1 MLRLKKLICAVL
13 ALIILPVML
22 PACGNT
28 SDKWLDSE
36 NDTSGIISEPPFD
49 AVTSA
54 TVPADTPDEPHEAG
68 GNAGPYIEQG
78 RILVAYFSRAGENY
92 NVGVIEKGNTQ
103 IIAEMITEAT
113 GADMFQIRANYDYPE
128 SYDACKEIA
137 TQEKANNVRPELAEA
152 IDVKD
157 YSIIFVGYPIWWG
170 DLPMAVYTFLESNDF
185 TGKTVI
191 PFNTHEGSGQASTV
205 QAIEATCSGAE
216 VLSGLAIR
224 GSIAQDDQDSARETV
239 LAWLQNMGFTN

>member
-1 MLRLKKLICAVL
+1 
-13 ALIILPVML
+13 
-22 PACGNT
+22 
-28 SDKWLDSE
+28 
-36 NDTSGIISEPPFD
+36 
-49 AVTSA
+49 
-54 TVPADTPDEPHEAG
+54 
-68 GNAGPYIEQG
+68 
-78 RILVAYFSRAGENY
+78 
-92 NVGVIEKGNTQ
+92 
-103 IIAEMITEAT
+103 
-113 GADMFQIRANYDYPE
+113 MFQIRANYEYPE

-157 YSIIFVGYPIWWG
+157 YSIIFIGYPIWWG

-205 QAIEATCSGAE
+205 RAIEAACSGAE
-216 VLSGLAIR
+216 VLSGFAIR